1 MKKHLL
7 LYSALCMSMWAW
19 SQGGTIKG
27 KVFNAINNE
36 AIPFASIGITSL
48 SVATT
53 SDVNGNYEL
62 KNLNP
67 GLYNITASYIG
78 FSKKNVF
85 EIQVNNYTP
94 TVLNIALDQQ
104 VDSLSV
110 VEVSAS
116 PFNKT
121 EESPLSLH
129 TIGASEID
137 RNPGGNRDISKV
149 IQSLPGV
156 STTVSF
162 RNDIVIRGG
171 APNENRFYL
180 DGIEVPNINHFATQ
194 GSSGGPVGMINVDFI
209 REVDFYSGAFPANR
223 GNTLSSVFD
232 FKQKDGNSEKLVT
245 TATLGSSDVGLT
257 LDGPIGKKTTFIV
270 SARRSYLGWL
280 FKLLELPF
288 LPIYNDAQF
297 KAKIRMNDKNEVSI
311 IGLGAL
317 DDFKL
322 NTDANKTEQQKYI
335 LGYLPVNTQWNY
347 ALGANYKHYF
357 EKSYLTFVVSRNQLH
372 NRSYKY
378 LNNDESS
385 VDNKILDYV
394 SEEIENK
401 VRLED
406 TYRSNGYKL
415 NVGAGFENVT
425 YTNSTF
431 NKITT
436 PYGAKTINFN
446 SNLTFNKYSAFAQ
459 VSKSLFT
466 EHLTLSLGVRTDF
479 ADYSAQLNNPANQ
492 LSPRFSLALN
502 ITKALSFNANVGR
515 YYQLPAYTVLGYR
528 DSLGSLVNRNN
539 KVSYITNDQ
548 LVAGFEYNTK
558 INTKITVEGFY
569 KIYNNYPF
577 ALRDSIS
584 LANLGGDYGV
594 IGNEPVTSSSVGR
607 AYGVEFM
614 IQQKLFKG
622 FYGIIAY
629 TLVKSEFQDKHQ
641 NYKPSAWDNGN
652 IVSLTF
658 GKKFKHDWEAGIK
671 WRYLGGSP
679 YTPINVQT
687 SSLKTV
693 WDINQRGLVNYSQLN
708 SARLQPFHQ
717 LDMRVDKK
725 FFFKHWSLDVYFYM
739 QNAYQFKAQQP
750 PLLLLDRDSNGNAQT
765 DPANPAAYKTKL
777 TDYSTGSLLETLGII
792 IEF

>member
-162 RNDIVIRGG
+162 RNDIIIRGG

-459 VSKSLFT
+459 ISKSLFT
-466 EHLTLSLGVRTDF
+466 EHLVLSLGVRTDF

-558 INTKITVEGFY
+558 INTKITMEGFY

-594 IGNEPVTSSSVGR
+594 IGNEPVTSTSVGR

-693 WDINQRGLVNYSQLN
+693 WDINQRGLVDYSQLN

-725 FFFKHWSLDVYFYM
+725 FFFKHWSLDVYFDM

-765 DPANPAAYKTKL
+765 DPANAAAYKTKL

>member
-1 MKKHLL
+1 M
-7 LYSALCMSMWAW
+7 
-19 SQGGTIKG
+19 
-27 KVFNAINNE
+27 
-36 AIPFASIGITSL
+36 
-48 SVATT
+48 
-53 SDVNGNYEL
+53 
-62 KNLNP
+62 
-67 GLYNITASYIG
+67 
-78 FSKKNVF
+78 F

-725 FFFKHWSLDVYFYM
+725 FFFKHWSLDVYFDM